1 MSEKS
6 ATVSWALGP
15 HGPGETGTL
24 TIQTSPLLEAL
35 EARAGA
41 KPVLGCPGVLG
52 LLTFD
57 KVNVPRLSRVSGRV
71 AEVDEA

>member
-1 MSEKS
+1 MSEKG

-24 TIQTSPLLEAL
+24 TIQTSPLL